1 MGFAL
6 IHSYCPGTMLKRLVL
21 PLLLFFA
28 APAALA
34 QYALQ
39 FGAAVATD
47 GDAVYVGEGRNLL
60 QSGSVFMFT
69 PDGNGGWQSSGALQA
84 SDPIE
89 SGNGFGR
96 SIAIAG
102 TVMVVGAPLVNA
114 VYVFERQ
121 GGAWTEM
128 ARLHVADA
136 ANLGTQ
142 VATDGTHVIAA
153 AAGNRDGGEGVH
165 AWRRSPQGWISS
177 GALTSSLEG
186 RTQFGASLDMGGGRL
201 AVGAP
206 GASGRKGAVELFSFA
221 DGMWHSEA
229 VAAWDAG
236 TDGDALGSSILLEE
250 YHMVVG
256 MPGRDGRKGAAGI
269 FFHNSENGSWEYRY
283 KLEPFDSKGNESFG
297 SSLAFDGSAVWVGA
311 PGYGESN
318 GALYRFTIDDETMR
332 MGGTQLVQPADLQY
346 RSGFGGA
353 IAVSAGMAVVGST
366 GHDNFEGAAFP
377 AVSSPDGWA
386 FGSPVYSDSG
396 VFASVTGGQVQCME
410 GEAGEFDC
418 ADVDMVSF
426 LSRSDVGAKRGI
438 QMNDLWGWTDPDTG
452 IEYVIAGRTDGTS
465 FISLAD
471 PENPR
476 YLGDLPH
483 TASGHRS
490 LWRDMKTYGHH
501 VYIVADGAGAHHMQ
515 IFDLHRLRDV
525 GEPQT
530 FTEDAIY
537 RGVFSTHNLFINEE
551 TGFAYAVGSDSGGE
565 TCGGA
570 LHMADLKKNPLE
582 PEFVGC
588 FNEPRTGR
596 NGSGAT
602 HDVQCVV
609 YRGPDTD
616 YAGKEVCLSANGTA
630 LSIAD
635 VTDKSNPYGISI
647 AEYPN
652 TAYTHQ
658 GWLSEDHRYFYLND
672 EGDEASEIVDATRTM
687 VFDLTDLDEPVLA
700 KEYFADNSAIDHD
713 LYIKG
718 NLMYQTNYL
727 AGLRIIDISDP
738 ANPVEVG
745 SFDTVPYGPNDNSPV
760 LGAWSSY
767 PYFKSGVIAVTSGR
781 EGVFFLK
788 KREVDL

>member
-1 MGFAL
+1 MR
-6 IHSYCPGTMLKRLVL
+6 KRLLL
-21 PLLLFFA
+21 PIALLFL
-28 APAALA
+28 APPAVA

-47 GDAVYVGEGRNLL
+47 GESVYVGEGRNLL
-60 QSGSVFMFT
+60 QSGSVFVFA
-69 PDGNGGWQSSGALQA
+69 PDANGHWVQTGAIQA
-84 SDPIE
+84 SDPVE

-96 SIAIAG
+96 SISLAG
-102 TVMVVGAPLVNA
+102 TVLAVGAPLVNT

-121 GGAWTEM
+121 GDAWTES
-128 ARLHVADA
+128 ARLTATGAVG
-136 ANLGTQ
+136 LGSQVTTDGIHI
-142 VATDGTHVIAA
+142 VAT
-153 AAGNRDGGEGVH
+153 AAGGQDGGDGVH
-165 AWRRSPQGWISS
+165 TWRRSGQDWVPS
-177 GALTSSLEG
+177 GALTPSLEG
-186 RTQFGASLDMGGGRL
+186 RTGFGSALDLGGGRL

-206 GASGRKGAVELFSFA
+206 GADGQKGAVEVFSWTN
-221 DGMWHSEA
+221 GSWTSEA
-229 VAAWDAG
+229 VARRSSG
-236 TDGDALGSSILLEE
+236 LEGDALGASIILEE
-250 YHMVVG
+250 AHMVVG
-256 MPGRDGRKGAAGI
+256 MPGHDGRKGAAGI
-269 FFHNSENGSWEYRY
+269 FFRNPTNGSWDYQY
-283 KLEPFDSKGNESFG
+283 KLEPFDSRGSESFG
-297 SSLAFDGSAVWVGA
+297 TSLAFDGSAVWVGA
-311 PGYGESN
+311 PGYGDSN
-318 GALYRFTIDDETMR
+318 GALYRFTIDDQTMR
-332 MGGTQLVQPADLQY
+332 MGSTELVQPADLQY

-353 IAVSAGMAVVGST
+353 IAVSAGMAIVGST

-377 AVSSPDGWA
+377 AVTSPGGWA
-386 FGSPVYSDSG
+386 FGSPVHSDSG

-418 ADVDMVSF
+418 AEVDMVSF

-452 IEYVIAGRTDGTS
+452 IEYAIIGRTDGTS

-609 YRGPDTD
+609 YRGPDAD
-616 YAGKEVCLSANGTA
+616 YAGQEICLSANGTA

-635 VTDKSNPYGISI
+635 VTDKANPMGISI

-658 GWLSEDHRYFYLND
+658 GWLTEDHQYFYLND
-672 EGDEASEIVDATRTM
+672 EGDEASGIVDATRTM

-713 LYIKG
+713 LYIRG

-738 ANPVEVG
+738 VNPVEVG

-767 PYFKSGVIAVTSGR
+767 PYFKSGVIVVTSGR